1 MNHLIIQII
10 INKMEAIIKKK
21 NNLNNLDNKLRNQIK
36 IWANKMYSDF
46 EKNNET
52 SEIINN
58 NLEDNDFEDYID
70 YDELLYI

>member
-1 MNHLIIQII
+1 MNHLVIQII

-36 IWANKMYSDF
+36 IWANKMYNDF

-58 NLEDNDFEDYID
+58 NLEDNDYEDYID